1 LGGTEQHRG
10 IHVGKDWEA
19 ARCGKNAEDDGIPFI
34 SASAHRIDVF
44 DGNHVIL
51 LNMKTSYL
59 LIALLAGLSSMA
71 ADCPIKDYKTGKR
84 LLERDGDYVRSYLQS
99 ERLAKF
105 DGRYLTDYRSG
116 RRLYEMDGQYVK
128 RYSDGRRVAELD
140 GKYLKDYR
148 TGTRVAELE
157 CPGVF
162 SALAA
167 AYYFF

>member
-1 LGGTEQHRG
+1 MFRHYA
-10 IHVGKDWEA
+10 V
-19 ARCGKNAEDDGIPFI
+19 I
-34 SASAHRIDVF
+34 SM
-44 DGNHVIL
+44 
-51 LNMKTSYL
+51 NMKTSYL
-59 LIALLAGLSSMA
+59 LMALLMGLSSIA
-71 ADCPIKDYKTGKR
+71 ADCPVKDYKTGKR

-99 ERLAKF
+99 ARLAKF
-105 DGRYLTDYRSG
+105 DGRYLTDYRTG

>member
-1 LGGTEQHRG
+1 M
-10 IHVGKDWEA
+10 
-19 ARCGKNAEDDGIPFI
+19 DDFRHYGVI
-34 SASAHRIDVF
+34 SYY
-44 DGNHVIL
+44 
-51 LNMKTSYL
+51 MKTSYL
-59 LIALLAGLSSMA
+59 LMALLMGLSSMA

-105 DGRYLTDYRSG
+105 DGRYLSDYRTG

>member
-1 LGGTEQHRG
+1 MSVYPSFQRL
-10 IHVGKDWEA
+10 
-19 ARCGKNAEDDGIPFI
+19 
-34 SASAHRIDVF
+34 RIDAF
-44 DGNHVIL
+44 NDNHVIS
-51 LNMKTSYL
+51 LNMKTSHL
-59 LIALLAGLSSMA
+59 LIALLAWLSSMA

-84 LLERDGDYVRSYLQS
+84 LLERDGDYVRTYLQS